1 MPLYVWERPKGEE
14 MVREYATTRR
24 RPAPSDSTCSRGAR
38 TQLLKGRQTEAPRV
52 SRGFLASPPDPGVG
66 GTRARAPPVLR
77 SPGLGPPPLPL
88 SPSTHATNTI
98 QTEGRERAGSQGGE
112 SREARPSGAERG
124 FGWVP
129 RAAARYFQCSMV
141 WVWAAVAIA
150 GS

>member
-1 MPLYVWERPKGEE
+1 
-14 MVREYATTRR
+14 
-24 RPAPSDSTCSRGAR
+24 
-38 TQLLKGRQTEAPRV
+38 
-52 SRGFLASPPDPGVG
+52 VG

-77 SPGLGPPPLPL
+77 PHSHSSPAF
-88 SPSTHATNTI
+88 PSTHATNTI

-129 RAAARYFQCSMV
+129 RAAARYSQCSMV

-150 GS
+150 GA